1 MTNERKNAL
10 AELADKLDDL
20 TIELQEL
27 LAEEQAEFDRIPDK
41 MRSGDLYEK
50 VEESLEALEDAV
62 DNIDEAIDNISLS
75 VELK

>member
-10 AELADKLDDL
+10 AELADKPEDL
-20 TIELQEL
+20 NIELQEL
-27 LAEEQAEFDRIPDK
+27 LDEEAAEFDRIPDK

-50 VEESLEALEDAV
+50 VEKSLEALEDAV
-62 DNIDEAIDNISLS
+62 DYIYEAIDNISLS